1 MVTTTPAQANI
12 ACIFSLPPRWCHA
25 SFLPLG
31 LTFQRLVSRDWKTQL
46 KSPGS
51 ERPWLKSW
59 YQNSSLTCLCFPL
72 AASQWISLF
81 FGLCEWLPPP
91 LALQPL
97 SISVPAKG
105 IRRGLR
111 KSYRRTITGN
121 WHNRWEVWKNYVR
134 RRWSFAYCQFWN
146 TKRMEGF
153 GEVNKQPKRVH
164 IKSSLKYR

>member
-1 MVTTTPAQANI
+1 MIKSEPQTPFHSVFLTLPFSYNLVLILAPTRWLQRLLHMQTF
-12 ACIFSLPPRWCHA
+12 CIFSLPPHRKASPRWCHA

-31 LTFQRLVSRDWKTQL
+31 FSFQRLIFRDWKTQL
-46 KSPGS
+46 KSPAS

-121 WHNRWEVWKNYVR
+121 WHNR
-134 RRWSFAYCQFWN
+134 
-146 TKRMEGF
+146 
-153 GEVNKQPKRVH
+153 
-164 IKSSLKYR
+164 